1 MFNDTNTLQRYRLRH
16 PDNNNL
22 SLHYDPIYD
31 GLPVMRDK
39 GPFIREYLS
48 ALKHTI
54 ELAMAEYPRVLA
66 FRVDLR
72 LPQGIHLPDY
82 AYTNQVISRFFE
94 SFTRRIKY
102 HQGKVGER
110 GYARGCKVRYVWSR
124 EIGQAGKPHYHLL
137 ILLNRDAYYTVGRL
151 RSEKINNIRRMEDAW
166 ASALGLSVDQ
176 VVGLVNIPED
186 AEYRINRHDPSRAC
200 AESQP
205 GEDDEFRR
213 EAWWPGARAFR
224 RKKPRGL
231 ARLPDLFCR
240 ASYLCKVATKSYGD
254 RQRGFGA
261 SRG

>member
-1 MFNDTNTLQRYRLRH
+1 MFNDTNTPQRYRLRH
-16 PDNNNL
+16 PGNNNL
-22 SLHYDPIYD
+22 SLHYEPTYD
-31 GLPVMRDK
+31 GLPVMLDK

-54 ELAMAEYPRVLA
+54 ELAMAAYPRVLA

-72 LPQGIHLPDY
+72 LPQGIDLPDY

-151 RSEKINNIRRMEDAW
+151 RSDRVNMISRVEESW
-166 ASALGLSVDQ
+166 AGALGISVKQ
-176 VVGLVNIPED
+176 VSGLVHITKN
-186 AEYRINRHDPSRAC
+186 AEYRIDRYVRHDD
-200 AESQP
+200 
-205 GEDDEFRR
+205 EDELPELFR
-213 EAWWPGARAFR
+213 
-224 RKKPRGL
+224 
-231 ARLPDLFCR
+231 R
-240 ASYLCKVATKSYGD
+240 ASYLCKVATKTYGH
-254 RQRGFGA
+254 RQRGFG
-261 SRG
+261 SSKN